1 MFLLLSQSVISKN
14 LYQPIV
20 STIGFRGNDKTE
32 TYILHREVAHPIN
45 LMLDT
50 VLVDEDK
57 NRLENL
63 GLFSEIS
70 TEIVPLEDGTVKL
83 IYVVIESIHKTP
95 PLVFPT
101 YDEDTGWSFAGL
113 WMINNFRG
121 RNQSLILNGT
131 FGGRDTYSVSFNDPW
146 IFGDHISFAF
156 NISRIIFEHRF
167 LNRNL
172 ELNNFSLKLGKWYGL
187 SVKTQFGLDLG
198 RKQYFNEQYKESFT
212 FFGITGEIRYDTR
225 DIYWNPGKGLLL
237 VHGFYHQNGINPSE
251 FNTTLF
257 TQSLSLYKK
266 ISKKGKKKVIAFN
279 TSSSIKYGSKSDLWL
294 EYFGNSS
301 TIRGWSPPDSNL
313 YLAGKQPF
321 RFGHDSF
328 LFSMEFRHELIPKRA
343 TQVGTE
349 FGLSLVIFSEFGVI
363 ANQWNDINKIIPM
376 QGYGAGIRIPFPIV
390 SVIRVDL
397 AWGYRSRLWNP
408 GVIHFGI
415 GQKF

>member
-32 TYILHREVAHPIN
+32 TYILHREVAHPVN

-131 FGGRDTYSVSFNDPW
+131 FGGRDTYGVSFNDPW

-172 ELNNFSLKLGKWYGL
+172 EHNNFSLKLGKWYGL
-187 SVKTQFGLDLG
+187 SV
-198 RKQYFNEQYKESFT
+198 
-212 FFGITGEIRYDTR
+212 
-225 DIYWNPGKGLLL
+225 
-237 VHGFYHQNGINPSE
+237 
-251 FNTTLF
+251 
-257 TQSLSLYKK
+257 
-266 ISKKGKKKVIAFN
+266 
-279 TSSSIKYGSKSDLWL
+279 
-294 EYFGNSS
+294 
-301 TIRGWSPPDSNL
+301 
-313 YLAGKQPF
+313 
-321 RFGHDSF
+321 
-328 LFSMEFRHELIPKRA
+328 
-343 TQVGTE
+343 
-349 FGLSLVIFSEFGVI
+349 
-363 ANQWNDINKIIPM
+363 
-376 QGYGAGIRIPFPIV
+376 
-390 SVIRVDL
+390 
-397 AWGYRSRLWNP
+397 
-408 GVIHFGI
+408 
-415 GQKF
+415 